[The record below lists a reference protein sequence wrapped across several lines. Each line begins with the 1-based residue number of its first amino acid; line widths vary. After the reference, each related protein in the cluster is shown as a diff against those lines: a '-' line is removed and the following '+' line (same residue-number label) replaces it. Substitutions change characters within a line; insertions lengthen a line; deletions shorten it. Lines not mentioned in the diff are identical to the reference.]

1 MTGVKHSSDSGK
13 VLERFPGVKS
23 YVDEL
28 PRRFDDAGL
37 PVMLL
42 LAVLIGIVG
51 GLGAVGFHYLIGFM
65 KSFFYGS
72 TTAATFM
79 DTVQGLP
86 WYHRLLAPALGGLII
101 GPLIH
106 YLVTEARGHGVPEVM
121 ESVAL
126 RNGRVRFRV
135 APMKA
140 LISAICIGSG
150 GSAGR
155 EGPIVQIGASFGS
168 AVGQFL
174 KMNPQKTKTLL
185 CAGAAAGVGGTFNAP
200 MAGVIF
206 GVEVFLRELKF
217 RSVCPIMLAAVVG
230 TKLANTIFGRNTS
243 IFDIPT
249 HTMTGFWELLPYI
262 GLGLVA
268 AGVALAY
275 QKILY
280 GLEHY
285 FAERSLH
292 AAIKPA
298 IGGLLLGLLALWIPQ
313 IMATGYPV
321 MENALYDRLPLQTV
335 ALFMVAKILATSL
348 TLGSGGSGGIFAPAL
363 FIGSMTGSTYGKLMH
378 SWFPG
383 IVAGP
388 APYAMVGMGAVFAG
402 ASHAPVSSVMLLFEM
417 TRDPLMILPLILACT
432 VSSVSTRLYQKK
444 NIYTTKLLNRGVDI
458 EAILEEADRAARNVL
473 EGMRVREAMRDEV
486 PSVSERTPVNE
497 LRQKFSDFSCD
508 QLAVVSEDS
517 GELVGLLR
525 SCCILG
531 DWDEAR
537 AESVVAGDIAISPSF
552 GLREGDD
559 LLEALGSTEGID
571 LVPVFSDSDHS
582 KLIGVLSREDLLR
595 VVHRRI
601 TDFSKTAD

>member
-1 MTGVKHSSDSGK
+1 MDIKHSSGSDQDPD
-13 VLERFPGVKS
+13 RFHGVKL
-23 YVDEL
+23 YVDRLCE
-28 PRRFDDAGL
+28 RYDDAGL
-37 PVMLL
+37 PVMLV
-42 LAVLIGIVG
+42 LALMIGLVG
-51 GLGAVGFHYLIGFM
+51 GLGAVGFHHLIGFM
-65 KSFFYGS
+65 KGVFYGS
-72 TTAATFM
+72 TSTATFM
-79 DTVQGLP
+79 DTVQSLP
-86 WYHRLLAPALGGLII
+86 WYHRLLAPVLGGLII

-106 YLVTEARGHGVPEVM
+106 YLVREARGHGVPEVM
-121 ESVAL
+121 ESVAF
-126 RNGRVRFRV
+126 RGGRVRFRV
-135 APMKA
+135 APFKA

-168 AVGQFL
+168 SVGQFF
-174 KMNPQKTKTLL
+174 KMNPEKTKTLL

-206 GVEVFLRELKF
+206 GLEVFLRELKF

-230 TKLANTIFGRNTS
+230 TKLANTMLGRSGS
-243 IFDIPT
+243 IFDIPP
-249 HTMTGFWELLPYI
+249 HTMTGFWELFPYI

-268 AGVALAY
+268 AVVALVY
-275 QKILY
+275 QKTLY

-285 FAERSLH
+285 FDEHSLP

-335 ALFMVAKILATSL
+335 AIFMAAKILATSL

-388 APYAMVGMGAVFAG
+388 TPYAMVGMGAVFAG

-432 VSSVSTRLYQKK
+432 VSAVATRLYQKK
-444 NIYTTKLLNRGVDI
+444 NIYTTKLLNRGVDV
-458 EAILEEADRAARNVL
+458 EAILEEADRAAKDVL
-473 EGMRVREAMRDEV
+473 EGMRVREAMKPEV
-486 PSVSERTPVNE
+486 PSVSEKTTVRE
-497 LRQKFSDFSCD
+497 LRETFRDSSHD
-508 QLAVVSEDS
+508 QVAVVREES
-517 GELVGLLR
+517 GELVGILR

-531 DWDEAR
+531 EWDETR
-537 AESVVAGDIAISPSF
+537 AQSVVAGDIAISSSF
-552 GLREGDD
+552 GLKEGDD
-559 LLEALGSTEGID
+559 LLDALGSTEGLD
-571 LVPVFSDSDHS
+571 LIPVFSDDDHT

-595 VVHRRI
+595 VVHKRITEFRRI
-601 TDFSKTAD
+601 AD